1 MPRNAQRIAS
11 KSLSYYMKSAGTL
24 LQIVAILTS
33 CMIEKK
39 NDAPKS
45 LTHRDYKRLKVTE

>member
-33 CMIEKK
+33 CVIEK
-39 NDAPKS
+39 NDAPK
-45 LTHRDYKRLKVTE
+45 K